1 MRIHRFIR
9 APPHF
14 ERGEMALVNADADDL
29 ALALRDDS
37 GALAHPGNAGIVATT
52 GNSKSEMQPSSLP

>member
-1 MRIHRFIR
+1 
-9 APPHF
+9 
-14 ERGEMALVNADADDL
+14 MALVNADADDL